1 MRITEGVYRF
11 EDTCHVYVLVHD
23 REAVLIDFG
32 SGRILDHL
40 AEYGVDRVT
49 DVLVTHHHRDQVQ
62 GLARAVAAGIRV
74 WVPPVEQDLIA
85 RVDQHWQA
93 RALLNYYDLRQDRF
107 SLLEPVPITGTVA
120 EYRTRKFGGW
130 HITTVPTP
138 GHTLGSVSY
147 LVDVAGQRLA
157 FTGDLIYGPG
167 QVWSLAAM
175 QSSYTDLEGARLT
188 VLSLR
193 ELAGHHPQLVL
204 PSHGVTIDAPP
215 TAFAL
220 LEQRLRALIDSRRD
234 APWDPGEIHDRP
246 FEVLSPHL
254 LRNRKSFA
262 TSYALLSDSGGALL
276 LDFGYDMVTALPTGD
291 DRSSRRP
298 LLASLRVLRRDFGV
312 DRVEVAVPT
321 HYHDDH
327 VAGFNLL
334 REVEGTRIWAER
346 SVADVLAAPL
356 RYDLPCLW
364 YDPIPVDRVV
374 EPGRPARWR
383 EYELTMYP
391 LPGHTL
397 YASAIGFEVDGVR
410 VLATGDQQ
418 DTAWSPGE
426 RTELLNF
433 QYKNRFRFDDFAASA
448 RLYQRLRPQLMISG
462 HWSPRAVDDAY
473 LEMLLEKGLDL
484 ARMHREL
491 LPLSEVDFGAEGFG
505 ARIEPYQ
512 SATPA
517 GEPVSMRV
525 AVTNPFGSVERVV
538 VEMVVPEGWKATP
551 PVAEIELPGRATGTV
566 TFEVMPPDRG
576 TWRRARV
583 AADLTVG
590 SRQFGQ
596 HAEALVD
603 VE

>member
-1 MRITEGVYRF
+1 MRIAEGVYRF
-11 EDTCHVYVLVHD
+11 EDTCHVYALVHD

-62 GLARAVAAGIRV
+62 GLSRAVAAGIRV
-74 WVPPVEQDLIA
+74 WVPPVEQDLFA

-93 RALLNYYDLRQDRF
+93 RTLLNYYDLRQDRF
-107 SLLEPVPITGTVA
+107 SLLEPVPITGTVP
-120 EYRTRKFGGW
+120 EYRTRRFGGY
-130 HITTVPTP
+130 HITTLPTP

-167 QVWSLAAM
+167 QVWSLSAM
-175 QSSYTDLEGARLT
+175 QWSYSDLEGVRAT

-193 ELAGHHPQLVL
+193 ELAEHEPQVVL
-204 PSHGVTIDAPP
+204 PSHGVTIDAPSA
-215 TAFAL
+215 AFGL

-234 APWDPGEIHDRP
+234 TPWDPGDIRDRP

-262 TSYALLSDSGGALL
+262 TSYVLLSDSGGALL
-276 LDFGYDMVTALPTGD
+276 LDFGYDTVTALPVGD

-298 LLASLRVLRRDFGV
+298 WLPSLRVLRRDFGV

-346 SVADVLAAPL
+346 SIADVLAAPL

-364 YDPIPVDRVV
+364 YDPIPVDRVI
-374 EPGRPARWR
+374 EPDRPVRWR

-391 LPGHTL
+391 LPGHTR
-397 YASAIGFEVDGVR
+397 YAAAIGFEVDGVR

-418 DTAWSPGE
+418 DTGWSPGE
-426 RTELLNF
+426 RTEILNL
-433 QYKNRFRFDDFAASA
+433 QYKNRFRIDDFEASA

-462 HWSPRAVDDAY
+462 HWAPRAVDAGY
-473 LEMLLEKGLDL
+473 LDMLLEKGQDL

-491 LPLSEVDFGAEGFG
+491 LPLSDVDFGAEGFG
-505 ARIEPYQ
+505 ARIDPYQ
-512 SATPA
+512 SITTA
-517 GEPVSMRV
+517 GQPVTMRV
-525 AVTNPFGSVERVV
+525 EVTNPFGSVEQVT
-538 VEMVVPEGWKATP
+538 VEMSVPGGWKCNP
-551 PVAEIELPGRATGTV
+551 PSCRVEVPGRATGSV
-566 TFEVMPPDRG
+566 TFEVMPPDYG
-576 TWRRARV
+576 TWQRARV

-590 SRQFGQ
+590 SRRFGQ

-603 VE
+603 VA